1 MLDSTDYCAELN
13 KPIRIVNLLT
23 RYLAKLPEEEE
34 DEEEESDGNTQTQ

>member
-34 DEEEESDGNTQTQ
+34 EEESDGNTQTQ